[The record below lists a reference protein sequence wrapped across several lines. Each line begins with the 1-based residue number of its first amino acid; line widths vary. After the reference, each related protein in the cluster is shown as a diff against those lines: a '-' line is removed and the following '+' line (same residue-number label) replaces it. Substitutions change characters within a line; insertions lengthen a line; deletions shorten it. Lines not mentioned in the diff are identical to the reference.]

1 MQFAPTAQ
9 EEAEKINAQ
18 TGAGYVTNQE
28 FWEKQGIFTGEDL
41 AISVV
46 NQTYSDLYK
55 ELHGFRPRHKS
66 FETVEEAQK
75 AINALDD
82 EYNAMIEM
90 EKMDAKVQAAYEA
103 ERVELED
110 LMPGQFDFEQ
120 YPMQSGMGRR
130 MENRIRLSKKQLQKI
145 IAETLAVDPHSHAD
159 HQSVELTLE
168 PIVDAFQDAD
178 TGEVYGHGGS
188 ARMAKSQL
196 FQLIKDAQSI
206 HDRLGEDDELPEW
219 VQSKIAVVADNMSS
233 VADHLDYKM
242 HKEDAGQ

>member
-82 EYNAMIEM
+82 AYNTMIEM
-90 EKMDAKVQAAYEA
+90 EKIDAKVQAAYEA
-103 ERVELED
+103 ERAELED

-130 MENRIRLSKKQLQKI
+130 MENKIRLSKKKLQRI
-145 IAETLAVDPHSHAD
+145 IAETLEMDSVVTAMQAADP
-159 HQSVELTLE
+159 
-168 PIVDAFQDAD
+168 
-178 TGEVYGHGGS
+178 GEVYGHGGT
-188 ARMAKSQL
+188 ARHSKQQL
-196 FQLIKDAQSI
+196 FNVSTLSQSL
-206 HDRLGEDDELPEW
+206 HDRLHDDDELPEW
-219 VQSKIAVVADNMSS
+219 VQSSLAVIEAKLIEVATHLEYKI
-233 VADHLDYKM
+233 HR
-242 HKEDAGQ
+242 KENEN

>member
-82 EYNAMIEM
+82 AYNTMIEM
-90 EKMDAKVQAAYEA
+90 EKIDAKVQAAYEA
-103 ERVELED
+103 ERAELED

-130 MENRIRLSKKQLQKI
+130 MENKIRLSKKQLQRI
-145 IAETLAVDPHSHAD
+145 IAETLEMDSVVTAMQAADP
-159 HQSVELTLE
+159 
-168 PIVDAFQDAD
+168 
-178 TGEVYGHGGS
+178 GEVYGHGGT
-188 ARMAKSQL
+188 ARHSKQQL
-196 FQLIKDAQSI
+196 FNVSTLSQSL
-206 HDRLGEDDELPEW
+206 HDRLHDDDELPEW
-219 VQSKIAVVADNMSS
+219 VQSSLAVIEAKLIEVATHLEYKI
-233 VADHLDYKM
+233 HR
-242 HKEDAGQ
+242 KEGGN

>member
-66 FETVEEAQK
+66 FGTVGEAQK

-82 EYNAMIEM
+82 EYNTMIEM

-103 ERVELED
+103 ERAELED
-110 LMPGQFDFEQ
+110 LMPGQFDFEH

-130 MENRIRLSKKQLQKI
+130 MENKIRISKSNYR
-145 IAETLAVDPHSHAD
+145 ES
-159 HQSVELTLE
+159 
-168 PIVDAFQDAD
+168 
-178 TGEVYGHGGS
+178 
-188 ARMAKSQL
+188 
-196 FQLIKDAQSI
+196 
-206 HDRLGEDDELPEW
+206 
-219 VQSKIAVVADNMSS
+219 
-233 VADHLDYKM
+233 
-242 HKEDAGQ
+242 

>member
-82 EYNAMIEM
+82 AYNTMIEM
-90 EKMDAKVQAAYEA
+90 EKIDAKVQAAYEA
-103 ERVELED
+103 ERAELED

-130 MENRIRLSKKQLQKI
+130 MENKIRLSKKQLQRI
-145 IAETLAVDPHSHAD
+145 IAETLEMDSVVTAMQAADP
-159 HQSVELTLE
+159 
-168 PIVDAFQDAD
+168 
-178 TGEVYGHGGS
+178 GEVYGHGGT
-188 ARMAKSQL
+188 ARHSKQQL
-196 FQLIKDAQSI
+196 FNVSTLSQSL
-206 HDRLGEDDELPEW
+206 HDRLHDDDELPEW
-219 VQSKIAVVADNMSS
+219 VLSLI
-233 VADHLDYKM
+233 HI
-242 HKEDAGQ
+242 

>member
-82 EYNAMIEM
+82 AYNTMIEM
-90 EKMDAKVQAAYEA
+90 EKIDAKVQAAYEA
-103 ERVELED
+103 ERAELED

-130 MENRIRLSKKQLQKI
+130 MENKIRLSKKQLQRI
-145 IAETLAVDPHSHAD
+145 IAETLEMDSVVTAMQAADP
-159 HQSVELTLE
+159 
-168 PIVDAFQDAD
+168 
-178 TGEVYGHGGS
+178 GEVYGHGGT
-188 ARMAKSQL
+188 ARHSKQQL
-196 FQLIKDAQSI
+196 FNVSTLSQSL
-206 HDRLGEDDELPEW
+206 HDRLHDDDELPEW
-219 VQSKIAVVADNMSS
+219 VQSSLAVIEAKLIEVATHLEYKI
-233 VADHLDYKM
+233 HR
-242 HKEDAGQ
+242 KENEN

>member
-82 EYNAMIEM
+82 AYNTMIEM
-90 EKMDAKVQAAYEA
+90 EKIDAKVQAAYEA
-103 ERVELED
+103 ERAELED

-130 MENRIRLSKKQLQKI
+130 ME
-145 IAETLAVDPHSHAD
+145 V
-159 HQSVELTLE
+159 
-168 PIVDAFQDAD
+168 
-178 TGEVYGHGGS
+178 
-188 ARMAKSQL
+188 
-196 FQLIKDAQSI
+196 
-206 HDRLGEDDELPEW
+206 
-219 VQSKIAVVADNMSS
+219 
-233 VADHLDYKM
+233 
-242 HKEDAGQ
+242 

>member
-82 EYNAMIEM
+82 AYNTMIEM
-90 EKMDAKVQAAYEA
+90 EKIDAKAQAAYEA
-103 ERVELED
+103 ERAELED

-130 MENRIRLSKKQLQKI
+130 MENKIRLSKKQLQRI
-145 IAETLAVDPHSHAD
+145 IAETLEMDSVVTAMQAADP
-159 HQSVELTLE
+159 
-168 PIVDAFQDAD
+168 
-178 TGEVYGHGGS
+178 GEVYGHGGT
-188 ARMAKSQL
+188 ARHSKQQL
-196 FQLIKDAQSI
+196 FNVSTLSQSL
-206 HDRLGEDDELPEW
+206 HDRLHDDDELPEW
-219 VQSKIAVVADNMSS
+219 VQSSLAVIEAKLIEVATHLEYKI
-233 VADHLDYKM
+233 HR
-242 HKEDAGQ
+242 KEGGN